1 MPQISV
7 NLDQTTHDLLQ
18 AEAHQRGVSLEE
30 VAFGDRPVKDIVRE
44 KLHQALSRD
53 FDAGKIPAEL
63 VASAITFGLK
73 VKADREQAKAKG
85 VV

>member
-18 AEAHQRGVSLEE
+18 AEAHQLGVSLEE
-30 VAFGDRPVKDIVRE
+30 VAFGDRPVKDVARE

-53 FDAGKIPAEL
+53 FDAGKIPSEL
-63 VASAITFGLK
+63 VASAIAFGLK
-73 VKADREQAKAKG
+73 VKADREQSKAKG